1 MNMMYMFKTSFYA
14 LLLVLMMACGSAGI
28 KKGGDATVAA
38 PELMDTGQYLPQQKF
53 DEKTSTFLPY
63 ERKENPYL
71 ALEGKIKKEAVTKF
85 IEARR
90 ALKNS
95 ELAQAEKLFEEVSL
109 IAPDLSGPW
118 VMRGDIA
125 LKSQNKPL
133 AIEHFQKAIS
143 VNVKNINAYIK
154 LAKTQRQL
162 GKFVD
167 AQNTY
172 ADALMVWPDF
182 PEAHLNLGILYD
194 IYLNHPLRA
203 QKHME
208 AYVFLTEDENAQV
221 SLWLRELQKR
231 TGVAPSLTQQR
242 GADSSISVN

>member
-1 MNMMYMFKTSFYA
+1 MNMMYMFKTGCCA
-14 LLLVLMMACGSAGI
+14 LLVVVITACGSAGV
-28 KKGGDATVAA
+28 KKGQSDVVVV
-38 PELMDTGQYLPQQKF
+38 PEIVDTERYLPQQKF
-53 DEKTSTFLPY
+53 DEKTATFLPY
-63 ERKENPYL
+63 EHKENPYL

-90 ALKNS
+90 ALKNNKLTLS
-95 ELAQAEKLFEEVSL
+95 EELFEEVSL
-109 IAPDLSGPW
+109 IDPELSGPW

-125 LKSQNKPL
+125 LKSQNKSR
-133 AIEHFQKAIS
+133 AVDHYKKAIS
-143 VNVKNINAYIK
+143 VNAKNINAYIK

-162 GKFVD
+162 GRFID

-172 ADALMVWPDF
+172 ADALMIWPDF

-221 SLWLRELQKR
+221 SLWLREIQKR
-231 TGVAPSLTQQR
+231 TGVAPSLTLKR
-242 GADSSISVN
+242 GADSAISVN

>member
-1 MNMMYMFKTSFYA
+1 MMYMFKIGCYA
-14 LLLVLMMACGSAGI
+14 LLVLIVTACGSAGM
-28 KKGGDATVAA
+28 KKGEGDVVAV
-38 PELMDTGQYLPQQKF
+38 PELKDTARYLPQQKF
-53 DEKTSTFLPY
+53 DEKTATFLPY
-63 ERKENPYL
+63 EHKENPYL

-90 ALKNS
+90 ALKNN
-95 ELAQAEKLFEEVSL
+95 ELAESEKLFEEVSQ
-109 IAPDLSGPW
+109 IDPELSGPW
-118 VMRGDIA
+118 VMLGDIA
-125 LKSQNKPL
+125 LKSQDKPS
-133 AIEHFQKAIS
+133 AVDHYQKAIL
-143 VNVKNINAYIK
+143 VNAKNINAYIK

-162 GKFVD
+162 GKFVA

-172 ADALMVWPDF
+172 ADALMIWPDF

-221 SLWLRELQKR
+221 SLWLREIQKR

-242 GADSSISVN
+242 GADSTISVN

>member
-1 MNMMYMFKTSFYA
+1 
-14 LLLVLMMACGSAGI
+14 
-28 KKGGDATVAA
+28 
-38 PELMDTGQYLPQQKF
+38 MDTGQYLPQQKF
-53 DEKTSTFLPY
+53 DEKTSAFLPY
-63 ERKENPYL
+63 EHKENPYL
-71 ALEGKIKKEAVTKF
+71 ALEGRIKKEAVTKF

-90 ALKNS
+90 ALKSN
-95 ELAQAEKLFEEVSL
+95 ELELSAQLFEEVSV
-109 IAPDLSGPW
+109 IAPGLSGPW

-125 LKSQNKPL
+125 LKSQDKAL
-133 AIEHFQKAIS
+133 AVEHFKKAIS
-143 VNVKNINAYIK
+143 VNVKNINAYLK

-162 GKFVD
+162 GNFID

-172 ADALMVWPDF
+172 ANALSVWPDF

-208 AYVFLTEDENAQV
+208 AYVFLTEDENTQV
-221 SLWLRELQKR
+221 SLWLREIQKR
-231 TGVAPSLTQQR
+231 TGVAPSLIQQK

>member
-1 MNMMYMFKTSFYA
+1 MKMMYMFKIGFYA

-28 KKGGDATVAA
+28 KRNSNDVVVA
-38 PELMDTGQYLPQQKF
+38 PELMDTGQYLPQQTF
-53 DEKTSTFLPY
+53 DGKTSTFLPY
-63 ERKENPYL
+63 EHKENPYL
-71 ALEGKIKKEAVTKF
+71 AMEGKIKKEAVTKF

-90 ALKNS
+90 ALRSN
-95 ELAQAEKLFEEVSL
+95 ELALAEKLFEEVSV
-109 IAPDLSGPW
+109 IDPDLSGPW

-125 LKSQNKPL
+125 LKSQDR
-133 AIEHFQKAIS
+133 ARAVTHFQKAIS
-143 VNVKNINAYIK
+143 VNAKNINAYIK

-162 GKFVD
+162 GKFID

-172 ADALMVWPDF
+172 ANALQVWPDF

-194 IYLNHPLRA
+194 IYLNQALQA

-221 SLWLRELQKR
+221 ALWLREIQKR
-231 TGVAPSLTQQR
+231 TGVAPSLTQKR
-242 GADSSISVN
+242 GADSAISVN